1 MTIVKEGTLEG
12 IKEGV
17 VEASLLD
24 TDTLPELV
32 PAPVPD
38 EIETEPPRD
47 SVPSPSPVVTAPPL
61 ASPSKSRVKL
71 PSLPELSPESRV
83 KLPMPLVEDDP
94 ELSEDDPPESPES
107 PAVRLN
113 VPPLSLL
120 EPVEIPEE
128 LSPDPVDGFPPMDT
142 PPSGTSCEVE
152 GLGVASRF

>member
-12 IKEGV
+12 IVDGEPDVPG
-17 VEASLLD
+17 LLD
-24 TDTLPELV
+24 KDTS
-32 PAPVPD
+32 PALDPVPSTD
-38 EIETEPPRD
+38 ETVTEPPRVV
-47 SVPSPSPVVTAPPL
+47 VPPPPSVVTAPPP
-61 ASPSKSRVKL
+61 APPSPELRSRVKL
-71 PSLPELSPESRV
+71 PPL
-83 KLPMPLVEDDP
+83 LVEDDP

-142 PPSGTSCEVE
+142 PPSGPSCEVE

>member
-83 KLPMPLVEDDP
+83 KLPMALVEDDP
-94 ELSEDDPPESPES
+94 ELSEEDPPESPEES
-107 PAVRLN
+107 PAVRLS
-113 VPPLSLL
+113 VPPLLL
-120 EPVEIPEE
+120 PEPVEISE
-128 LSPDPVDGFPPMDT
+128 LSPDPGADGFL
-142 PPSGTSCEVE
+142 PSLSP
-152 GLGVASRF
+152 